1 MNVCGLANTLPQVS
15 DRVKAARTREHIQDD
30 NIIITQ
36 EKTDET
42 VVIPVNYYSHKVL
55 EKYRSH
61 IKPIPQLSEQY
72 LNESIKDVCQ
82 LAGIESQV
90 EVHAYSG
97 AKRETSLVPKYT
109 QITMHTARRTF
120 VSLALSKGLD
130 AETIRRWTG
139 HKDLRSFAKYINIE
153 RERKKELMQ
162 KAFGAPEQPRVLKK
176 VD

>member
-42 VVIPVNYYSHKVL
+42 VVIPVNYY
-55 EKYRSH
+55 SH